1 MMKLIRQLYINSLT
15 FYLLALVVLFY
26 VIAFFIPV
34 FIWIANFTF
43 LILLFLSI
51 SDLLL
56 LFSKRKG
63 IEAIRV
69 LPEKLS
75 NGDDNF
81 SQIEIKNNYDFNIR
95 TKTIDEV
102 PFQFQLRNFEINKN
116 IKKHKKTSF
125 EYTLSPKQRG
135 TYTYGMLNIYV
146 ETPIGIFSKR
156 YKFSDKQSVKSYP
169 SFIHLPKYELMA
181 MQNEFL
187 LGGIKKIR
195 KIGHTME
202 FEQIKDYVSGDDI
215 RTINWKATAKRAQLM
230 VNQYQEE
237 RSQRIYMLIDKGRT
251 MKMPFNGLTLLDYSI
266 NASMALAHIVLKKKD
281 HAGILTFAKK
291 IEDTVVAES
300 KSGQLRKIA
309 EALYRVKT
317 NFFESDYSRLYV
329 DLKHRVKRRSL
340 VILFTNFETL
350 DALKRQLSY
359 LRGIAK
365 SHVLVVV
372 FFKNQEFQQLIQGG
386 NAASVQDVYDQIIA
400 EKFEYEK
407 KLIRQELQ
415 KYGIH
420 SIYTLPKDLNISV
433 INKYLE
439 IKARGVI

>member
-1 MMKLIRQLYINSLT
+1 MRSFIKQLYINSLA
-15 FYLLALVVLFY
+15 FYLLGLVVLFY
-26 VIAFFIPV
+26 VVAFFIP
-34 FIWIANFTF
+34 FFMWIANLASFALF
-43 LILLFLSI
+43 FLSI

-56 LFSKRKG
+56 LFSKREGVK
-63 IEAIRV
+63 ATRA

-75 NGDDNF
+75 NGDNNF
-81 SQIEIKNNYDFNIR
+81 SQIEIKNNYDFNIQ
-95 TKTIDEV
+95 TKTIDEA
-102 PFQFQLRNFEINKN
+102 PFQFQLRNFEINKK
-116 IKKHKKTSF
+116 IQKHKKTSF

-135 TYTYGMLNIYV
+135 EYIYGILNVYV
-146 ETPIGIFSKR
+146 KTAVGIFSKR
-156 YKFSDKQSVKSYP
+156 YKFAENQKVPSYP
-169 SFIHLPKYELMA
+169 SFIHLPKYELIA

-187 LGGIKKIR
+187 LGGVKKIR

-215 RTINWKATAKRAQLM
+215 RTINWKATGKRAQLM

-300 KSGQLRKIA
+300 KSGQLKKIA

-329 DLKHRVKRRSL
+329 DLKHKIKRRSL
-340 VILFTNFETL
+340 IILFTNFETL
-350 DALKRQLSY
+350 DALKRQLPY

-372 FFKNQEFQQLIQGG
+372 FFKNQELQQLIQ
-386 NAASVQDVYDQIIA
+386 NKNTKSIQDVYDQIIA

-420 SIYTLPKDLNISV
+420 SIYTLPEDLSISV

-439 IKARGVI
+439 IKARGMI